1 MDSYVLAKPASSAS
15 AGVITASTDIVLTTV
30 ETGAQILYT
39 VDGTDP
45 RSSGGAVAAGAQTYS
60 APFHVTAS
68 GLLTA
73 RVRKAG
79 VTGKHTEWSAPLR
92 SYYII
97 GAAHAAPGDVTVSEL
112 MYHPADPTPAE
123 ITAGF
128 TNSDDFEFIELMNTG
143 SQRVNLFNCRFTA
156 GFDFTFDGAL
166 NPALLE
172 LNPGER
178 IVLVKNAAAFAL
190 RYGAAASARIA
201 GQFSGN
207 DQLNNAGEA
216 LTLVS
221 GTGSPLCSFT
231 YSDALPWPAAD
242 GNGASLVLIAPRT
255 HPDLNNA
262 ANWRA
267 SVATGGNPA
276 TDDALHFTGNPS
288 ADSDQDGWNDLIEYA
303 LGSAPAIVPAITAQG
318 LTITIPRVAN
328 ADDAII
334 AGEVSAS
341 LSTWLPAD
349 LISSTPAS
357 LTFRVPD
364 ALSSEARLFLRAS
377 VRLR

>member
-1 MDSYVLAKPASSAS
+1 
-15 AGVITASTDIVLTTV
+15 
-30 ETGAQILYT
+30 
-39 VDGTDP
+39 
-45 RSSGGAVAAGAQTYS
+45 
-60 APFHVTAS
+60 
-68 GLLTA
+68 
-73 RVRKAG
+73 
-79 VTGKHTEWSAPLR
+79 
-92 SYYII
+92 
-97 GAAHAAPGDVTVSEL
+97 
-112 MYHPADPTPAE
+112 
-123 ITAGF
+123 
-128 TNSDDFEFIELMNTG
+128 
-143 SQRVNLFNCRFTA
+143 
-156 GFDFTFDGAL
+156 
-166 NPALLE
+166 

-190 RYGAAASARIA
+190 RYGAAAVARIA